1 MSLPDPLTQTGP
13 TPPVTPTSLTVETP
27 KTEEVA
33 PTIVTPPEN
42 QGGIP
47 SWLLEYEN
55 EKGEDEN
62 TTPET
67 P

>member
-1 MSLPDPLTQTGP
+1 MSLPDPLTQAEP
-13 TPPVTPTSLTVETP
+13 TPVATPAALAVETP

-33 PTIVTPPEN
+33 PTIATPPEN

-62 TTPET
+62 ATPET
-67 P
+67 S